1 MTPYR
6 LLIALVLAGAAPCAA
21 QQHVTPAK
29 KELSPAQEQAQKGI
43 MLLRD
48 SVLGAQSA
56 LRQLQRD
63 YQQAAPRTLES
74 WARQI
79 ADRCTAAQRTVPVA
93 RALVSAGEFVPREM
107 VKGQKDLVTAIDRTV
122 SPLKDCETTFMPLS
136 AQGKGEEVRAYGNS
150 RAKSIQKE
158 LEKYH
163 QAVLN
168 AARSLDLDI
177 RVLTNAGKGPV

>member
-1 MTPYR
+1 
-6 LLIALVLAGAAPCAA
+6 
-21 QQHVTPAK
+21 
-29 KELSPAQEQAQKGI
+29 
-43 MLLRD
+43 
-48 SVLGAQSA
+48 
-56 LRQLQRD
+56 
-63 YQQAAPRTLES
+63 
-74 WARQI
+74 
-79 ADRCTAAQRTVPVA
+79 
-93 RALVSAGEFVPREM
+93 
-107 VKGQKDLVTAIDRTV
+107 VTAIDRTV